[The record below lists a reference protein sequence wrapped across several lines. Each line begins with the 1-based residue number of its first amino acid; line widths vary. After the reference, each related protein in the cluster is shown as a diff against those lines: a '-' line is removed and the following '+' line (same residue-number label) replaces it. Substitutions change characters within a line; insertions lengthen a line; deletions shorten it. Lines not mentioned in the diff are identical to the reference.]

1 VDQVITPAHLLVL
14 PVDNHKMFNFLNFN
28 DIGATTSNKSAAFKK
43 IRANSKA
50 FNTNLV
56 HTPTAFM
63 NRYNLLNK
71 LLVNETKFLESTNY
85 GLKRQHN
92 LTANA
97 AVSCNN
103 LNFLD
108 QASFNQFLDHS
119 CKYSLTRP
127 QTNFFETNP
136 HSVTK
141 KATNEVSVS
150 SLRNTNLLNS
160 FLVDQSNSF
169 NATETLNFDQLAIDS
184 THN

>member
-1 VDQVITPAHLLVL
+1 
-14 PVDNHKMFNFLNFN
+14 MFSFLNFN
-28 DIGATTSNKSAAFKK
+28 DIGATTTNKSTAFKK

-50 FNTNLV
+50 FSTNLV

-63 NRYNLLNK
+63 NRYTTINK
-71 LLVNETKFLESTNY
+71 LLANETKFLESTNY

-127 QTNFFETNP
+127 QTNFFDTNL
-136 HSVTK
+136 HAVTK
-141 KATNEVSVS
+141 KASNDISVS
-150 SLRNTNLLNS
+150 SLRNTTVLNS
-160 FLVDQSNSF
+160 ALSDQANSVT
-169 NATETLNFDQLAIDS
+169 ATETLNFDQLSIDS
-184 THN
+184 QHN

>member
-1 VDQVITPAHLLVL
+1 
-14 PVDNHKMFNFLNFN
+14 MFSFLNFK
-28 DIGATTSNKSAAFKK
+28 DIGATTTNKSAAFKK

-63 NRYNLLNK
+63 NRYTTINK
-71 LLVNETKFLESTNY
+71 LLTNETKFLESTNY

-108 QASFNQFLDHS
+108 QTSFNQFLDHS
-119 CKYSLTRP
+119 CKHSLQRT
-127 QTNFFETNP
+127 QTSFFDTNP
-136 HSVTK
+136 HVVDK
-141 KATNEVSVS
+141 KASNDVSVS
-150 SLRNTNLLNS
+150 TVQSSNVLNS
-160 FLVDQSNSF
+160 SLMTQSNGF
-169 NATETLNFDQLAIDS
+169 AVTETLNFDQLDI
-184 THN
+184 NNQNN

>member
-1 VDQVITPAHLLVL
+1 VSI
-14 PVDNHKMFNFLNFN
+14 DNWSKFN
-28 DIGATTSNKSAAFKK
+28 DIGATTANKSTAFKK

-63 NRYNLLNK
+63 NRYTTINK
-71 LLVNETKFLESTNY
+71 LLANETKFLESTNY

-108 QASFNQFLDHS
+108 QSSFNQFLDHS

-127 QTNFFETNP
+127 QTSFFDTNP
-136 HSVTK
+136 HVVSK
-141 KATNEVSVS
+141 KATNDVNVS
-150 SLRNTNLLNS
+150 SIRNSNVLNS
-160 FLVDQSNSF
+160 ALSAQANSF
-169 NATETLNFDQLAIDS
+169 ATTETLNFDQLSID
-184 THN
+184 TQKN